1 MTEDQAQT
9 GPGTPPVALA
19 EPTDVAGGTT
29 VGPVRPLGSGSPD
42 EGGRWVASRYDDV
55 RAVLA
60 DPRMSARYPTD
71 CALVSDVPGI
81 GTTPEDL
88 TAMQVMR
95 QTMLNADPPE
105 HTRLRKTAVRTF
117 SARRVEAIRPRLQQ
131 IADGLLDTL
140 PTAGTVDLLRR
151 YGSPM
156 AVRGLGALVGLP
168 EEVGRQLLAA
178 ADGQDQVMIPLP
190 VIHAAAVEWVEIRR
204 RHPTDDLVSALVAAH
219 EQGELSYDELVA
231 VPLIV
236 FIGGHFTTIQ
246 LIGNGVLLL
255 LQHPEQLAEI
265 VRDPTLVP
273 AMVDEVLRHA
283 GPSAYVG
290 RYAVEDVEVGGA
302 RVAAGD
308 YVRVLLRAANH
319 DPDRFTAPDSFDIHR
334 PGTDNVAFGYG
345 VHYCIGAR
353 LARLEA
359 EVAIGA
365 LLRRFPDLTLSDLVT
380 FTEVEQAMIGLERLP
395 VRLRPTH

>member
-1 MTEDQAQT
+1 MTEDQARV

-19 EPTDVAGGTT
+19 EPTEVAGGTA

-42 EGGRWVASRYDDV
+42 EVGQWVASRYDDV

-60 DPRMSARYPTD
+60 DPRMCARYPTD
-71 CALVSDVPGI
+71 CALVNVTPGG

-88 TAMQVMR
+88 TAIQVMR

-105 HTRLRKTAVRTF
+105 HTRLRKSAVRTF

-131 IADGLLDTL
+131 IADELLDAL
-140 PTAGTVDLLRR
+140 PTAGTVDLLTR

-168 EEVGRQLLAA
+168 EEVGRQLLPPE
-178 ADGQDQVMIPLP
+178 DEPDRVMVPLP
-190 VIHAAAVEWVEIRR
+190 VIHAAAAEWVQIRR

-219 EQGELSYDELVA
+219 EQGELSDDELVA

-236 FIGGHFTTIQ
+236 FVGGHFTTIQ
-246 LIGNGVLLL
+246 LIGNGVFLL
-255 LQHPEQLAEI
+255 LQHPEQLAGI

-273 AMVDEVLRHA
+273 AMVDELLRHA

-302 RVAAGD
+302 RIPAGG
-308 YVRVLLRAANH
+308 YVRALLRAANH
-319 DPDRFTAPDSFDIHR
+319 DPDRFTDPDRFDIHR
-334 PGTDNVAFGYG
+334 PDADNVAFGHG

-359 EVAIGA
+359 EVAIGT
-365 LLRRFPDLTLSDLVT
+365 LLRRFPDLTLAEPVS
-380 FTEVEQAMIGLERLP
+380 FTEVEQAMIGLARLP
-395 VRLRPTH
+395 VQLRPAH